1 MEKGTGHKQQHGY
14 SIINQNS
21 VNAAWNGQPTTL
33 QVSQNIS
40 IPQMPNGTAILAAT
54 NQTTQNNQGQ
64 LSITSGGGQP
74 SFLNLQ
80 ANANQPS
87 IVIQN
92 WNSNNLS
99 LTNIS
104 PNNNTPVLVQ
114 VAGPGMPGVTP
125 LSLPI
130 GGSGVQLT
138 QGQVA
143 QGNASPQW
151 MQLVIQSTAAT
162 LGIIGL
168 IGGPTDASG
177 NNGYVIAVNA
187 TQNSGPNTGVTPPPG
202 YYATTTSN
210 SYAYTLNWGSSL
222 VWVGNFSPSTAQ
234 PVTIILRAL

>member
-14 SIINQNS
+14 SVINQNS

-33 QVSQNIS
+33 QVNTNIS

-54 NQTTQNNQGQ
+54 NQSTQNNQGQ

-74 SFLNLQ
+74 TFLNLQ
-80 ANANQPS
+80 ANANQPT

-92 WNSNNLS
+92 WNANNLS

-104 PNNNTPVLVQ
+104 ANNNTPVLVQ

-125 LSLPI
+125 ASLPI
-130 GGSGVQLT
+130 GSSIQLT
-138 QGQVA
+138 QGQLA

-151 MQLVIQSTAAT
+151 MQLLIQSNAAT
-162 LGIIGL
+162 LSIVGV
-168 IGGPTDASG
+168 IGGPTDNSG

-187 TQNSGPNTGVTPPPG
+187 SQNTGPGTGVNPPAG

-210 SYAYTLNWGSSL
+210 SYAYTFNWGSSL

-234 PVTIILRAL
+234 PVSITMRAL